1 MTASLKSATD
11 DENAAKQAY
20 SGLMGAK
27 TKEVSTLTAQIETEM
42 SRIGELSVGVATMQ
56 NDLEDTQESL
66 AADTKFLQEL
76 EAGCDKK
83 TAEWEEIKKTRAAE
97 LLALSETIKVLND
110 DDSLEL
116 FKKVL
121 PGAASFVQV
130 EVQTSQMQARALSM
144 VRAIA
149 SAHRHSSSLP
159 GRPQLDLIALAL
171 NGKQKGFSKVIKM
184 IDGMVDVLK
193 KEQNADSDK

>member
-42 SRIGELSVGVATMQ
+42 SRIGELSVGVAGMQ
-56 NDLEDTQESL
+56 NDLEDSQESL

-83 TAEWEEIKKTRAAE
+83 TAEWEEIQKTRAEE
-97 LLALSETIKVLND
+97 LLALAETIKVLND
-110 DDSLEL
+110 DDALEL
-116 FKKVL
+116 FKKTL
-121 PGAASFVQV
+121 PSASSSLIQLKVSAS
-130 EVQTSQMQARALSM
+130 SQKARALQM
-144 VRAIA
+144 VREAA
-149 SAHRHSSSLP
+149 QKSK
-159 GRPQLDLIALAL
+159 RPQLDLIALAL
-171 NGKQKGFSKVIKM
+171 
-184 IDGMVDVLK
+184 
-193 KEQNADSDK
+193 